1 MERKVTILSIDGG
14 GIRGILPAV
23 ILEYVEKKL
32 REKTGNEDARLAD
45 FFDMIAGTSTG
56 GILSCLY
63 IHPSRIPAERAVDLY
78 AGNGKKIFRPRI
90 PLLNRVLNL
99 FTSRYPAGGIEKAL
113 NDAFGDSLLSQA
125 GTHSLITAYD
135 IERRRSVFFT
145 VPKAKARPGRD
156 YRLKDVAR
164 ATSAAPTYFDPASIT
179 PAGGGEVQTLVDG
192 AMFANDPA
200 LCALV
205 EARKTPFRKHAN
217 PVIGNL
223 YMVSVGTGKESKGF
237 DPDRASRWGI
247 AGWAVP
253 VVDMLMTA
261 SPEVVGYQ
269 LKQLFSVA
277 GCEDC
282 YVRLNPG
289 LFGANTA
296 MDDAS
301 DGNIETLK
309 YAGETFVSDN
319 MPVLDEI
326 VDELIRNN

>member
-1 MERKVTILSIDGG
+1 MEKKVTILSIDGG

-23 ILEYVEKKL
+23 ILEYLEKKL
-32 REKTGNEDARLAD
+32 REKTGNENARLAD

-63 IHPSRIPAERAVDLY
+63 IHPDRIPAERAVDLY

-90 PLLNRVLNL
+90 PFLNKVLNI
-99 FTSRYPAGGIEKAL
+99 FASRYPAKGIEKAL

-145 VPKAKARPGRD
+145 VPAAKTRPGRD
-156 YRLKDVAR
+156 YRLKDIAR
-164 ATSAAPTYFDPASIT
+164 ATSAAPTYFEPASVA
-179 PAGGGEVQTLVDG
+179 PAGGGEVRTLVDG

-205 EARKTPFRKHAN
+205 EARKTQFGKHAN
-217 PVIGNL
+217 PVIRNL
-223 YMVSVGTGKESKGF
+223 YMVSAGTGKESDGF

-253 VVDMLMTA
+253 VVDILMTA

-269 LKQLFSVA
+269 LKQLFGVA

-289 LFGANTA
+289 LCGANPA

-301 DGNIETLK
+301 DGNIAALK
-309 YAGETFVSDN
+309 NAGEAFVADN
-319 MPVLDEI
+319 ALLLDGI
-326 VDELIRNN
+326 ADELIRNN